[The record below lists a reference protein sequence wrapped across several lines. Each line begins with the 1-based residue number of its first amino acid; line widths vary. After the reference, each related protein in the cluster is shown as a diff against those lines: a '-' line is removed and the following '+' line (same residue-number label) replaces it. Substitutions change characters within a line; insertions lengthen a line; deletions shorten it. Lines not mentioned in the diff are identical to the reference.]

1 MPAKDIPE
9 EFLDRR
15 MEGAKE
21 HRRTVD
27 VPTLMYVVY
36 ISFFVV
42 LLAAAGMLF
51 GFNQVTIAFTGFIIL
66 IILMIDFTSR
76 IISD

>member
-1 MPAKDIPE
+1 
-9 EFLDRR
+9 
-15 MEGAKE
+15 MEGAKA

-27 VPTLMYVVY
+27 VPTLMYVLY

-42 LLAAAGMLF
+42 LLVAAGVLF

-66 IILMIDFTSR
+66 IILMIDYTSR
-76 IISD
+76 LISD